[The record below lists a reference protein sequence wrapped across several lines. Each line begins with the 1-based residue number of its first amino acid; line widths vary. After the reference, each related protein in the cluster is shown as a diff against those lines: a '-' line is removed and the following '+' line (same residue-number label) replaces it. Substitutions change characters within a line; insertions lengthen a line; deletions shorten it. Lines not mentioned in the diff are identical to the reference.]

1 MNLKKEN
8 RIGWVERRYIS
19 IFIYFKYLWGSN
31 KEIVV
36 IVSIVGVKNL
46 VGWVI
51 LDIFGE
57 LV

>member
-8 RIGWVERRYIS
+8 RMGWVERRYIS

-51 LDIFGE
+51 LDFFGV

>member
-51 LDIFGE
+51 LDFFGV